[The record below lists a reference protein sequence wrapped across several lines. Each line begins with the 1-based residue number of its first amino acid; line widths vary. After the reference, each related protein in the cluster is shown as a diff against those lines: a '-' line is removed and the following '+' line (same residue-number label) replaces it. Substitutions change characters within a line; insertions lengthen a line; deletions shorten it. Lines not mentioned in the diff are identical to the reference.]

1 MFFKK
6 NQSTESH
13 VSAQQSD
20 ASTYPNQKPV
30 VEDTDMTMET
40 QEATH
45 TKTNQSED
53 VQYPSGLSLVLV
65 LGSLFIS
72 MFLVSLDRLIIT
84 TAIPKITDEF
94 DSVTDVGWYGSVFL
108 LTTCAFQLLFGK
120 IYSFYSIKA
129 TFLVSV
135 LLFEVGSAIC
145 GAAPSSDVFIF
156 GRALAG
162 VGSAG
167 ILTGVIIVIVHAV
180 PLHKRPMYQG
190 MFGAVF
196 GIASI
201 IGPLVGGA
209 FTTRLTW
216 RWCFYINLP
225 FGGVAALVIVFLLK
239 LPDREASTLSTKAK
253 LAQLDFYGTSV
264 LIPGTVCLLLALQWG
279 GLTYAWNNGRIV
291 ALLVLA
297 CVLLIGFVMV
307 QIFLPKTATIPP
319 KVFKQRSILA
329 GVFATFCIGS
339 QNMIIIYYLP
349 IWFQAIQGVS
359 AVESGIRLLPLVLS
373 MVVASLMTG
382 ALIRRTGYY
391 TPFLIIGVCFMSVG
405 AGLLNTLQLD
415 TPSAKWIGYQILYGF
430 GTGCASQVPNIA
442 AQTVLP
448 KKDVPIGT
456 SLMFFSQLLGGA
468 IFISVGQNVLNN
480 QLLERLSSVA
490 GFNSALIESSGA
502 TSLTNLPASVNQTVL
517 VGYNESLRVV
527 FRLGLILTCL
537 SILGALAMEWRSV
550 KQNAKKEAPKAEESQ
565 AAEKV

>member
-13 VSAQQSD
+13 ASAQQSD
-20 ASTYPNQKPV
+20 DSTYPNQKPV
-30 VEDTDMTMET
+30 VEDTDMTTET

-45 TKTNQSED
+45 TKMNQSED
-53 VQYPSGLSLVLV
+53 VQYPSGLSLVLI
-65 LGSLFIS
+65 LSSLFIS

-225 FGGVAALVIVFLLK
+225 FGGVAALVIIFLLK

-253 LAQLDFYGTSV
+253 LAQLDFYGTSL

-329 GVFATFCIGS
+329 GVFATSCIGS

-382 ALIRRTGYY
+382 GLIRRTGYY
-391 TPFLIIGVCFMSVG
+391 TPFLIIGVCSMSVG

-480 QLLERLSSVA
+480 QLLERLSSVP

-502 TSLTNLPASVNQTVL
+502 TSLTNLPASVKQTVL

-550 KQNAKKEAPKAEESQ
+550 KQNAKKEVPKAEESQ

>member
-20 ASTYPNQKPV
+20 ASTYPNQNPV

-209 FTTRLTW
+209 FTTKLTW

-382 ALIRRTGYY
+382 GLIRRTGYY
-391 TPFLIIGVCFMSVG
+391 TPFLIVGVCFMSVG

-480 QLLERLSSVA
+480 QLLERLSSVP

-502 TSLTNLPASVNQTVL
+502 TSLTNLPASVKQTVL

-550 KQNAKKEAPKAEESQ
+550 KQNAKKEVPKAEESQ

>member
-20 ASTYPNQKPV
+20 ASTYPNQNPV

-307 QIFLPKTATIPP
+307 QVFLPKTATIPP

-382 ALIRRTGYY
+382 GLIRRTGYY

-480 QLLERLSSVA
+480 QLLERLSSVP

-502 TSLTNLPASVNQTVL
+502 TSLTDLPASVKQTVL

-550 KQNAKKEAPKAEESQ
+550 KQNTKK
-565 AAEKV
+565 

>member
-20 ASTYPNQKPV
+20 ASTYPNQNPV

-307 QIFLPKTATIPP
+307 QVFLPKTATIPP

-373 MVVASLMTG
+373 MVVSSLMTG
-382 ALIRRTGYY
+382 GLIRRTGYY

-480 QLLERLSSVA
+480 QLLERLSSVP

-502 TSLTNLPASVNQTVL
+502 TSLTDLPASVKQTVL

-550 KQNAKKEAPKAEESQ
+550 KQNTKKEVPKAEESQ

>member
-1 MFFKK
+1 MFFKQ
-6 NQSTESH
+6 NQSTDSH
-13 VSAQQSD
+13 VSAQPSD
-20 ASTYPNQKPV
+20 SSTHPDQNPV

-480 QLLERLSSVA
+480 QLLERLSSVP

-502 TSLTNLPASVNQTVL
+502 TSLTDLPASVKQTVL

-550 KQNAKKEAPKAEESQ
+550 KQNAKKEVPKAEESQ

>member
-1 MFFKK
+1 MFFKQ
-6 NQSTESH
+6 NQSTDSH
-13 VSAQQSD
+13 VSAQPSD
-20 ASTYPNQKPV
+20 SSTHPDQNPV

-297 CVLLIGFVMV
+297 CVLLLGFVMV

-382 ALIRRTGYY
+382 GLIRRTGYY
-391 TPFLIIGVCFMSVG
+391 TPFLIIGICLMSVG

-480 QLLERLSSVA
+480 QLLERLSSVP

-502 TSLTNLPASVNQTVL
+502 TSLTNLPASVKQTVL

-537 SILGALAMEWRSV
+537 SILAALAMEWRSV
-550 KQNAKKEAPKAEESQ
+550 KQNTKKEVPKAEESQ

>member
-6 NQSTESH
+6 NQSTDSH
-13 VSAQQSD
+13 VSAQPSD
-20 ASTYPNQKPV
+20 SSTYANQNPV
-30 VEDTDMTMET
+30 VEDTDMTNET
-40 QEATH
+40 QEAVRS
-45 TKTNQSED
+45 KTNNSEN
-53 VQYPSGLSLVLV
+53 VQYPSGLSLVLI
-65 LGSLFIS
+65 LSSLFIS

-135 LLFEVGSAIC
+135 FLFEVGSAIC

-201 IGPLVGGA
+201 VGPLVGGA

-239 LPDREASTLSTKAK
+239 LPDRDASTLSTKAK

-279 GLTYAWNNGRIV
+279 GLTYTWNNGRIV

-382 ALIRRTGYY
+382 GLIRRTGYY

-480 QLLERLSSVA
+480 QLLERLSSVP

-502 TSLTNLPASVNQTVL
+502 TSLTNLPASVKQTVL

-550 KQNAKKEAPKAEESQ
+550 KQNTKKEAPKAEESQ

>member
-1 MFFKK
+1 MFFKQ
-6 NQSTESH
+6 NQSRDSH
-13 VSAQQSD
+13 VSAQPSD
-20 ASTYPNQKPV
+20 SSTHPDQNPV

-382 ALIRRTGYY
+382 GLIRRTGYY
-391 TPFLIIGVCFMSVG
+391 TPFLIIGICLMSVG

-480 QLLERLSSVA
+480 QLLERLSSVP

-502 TSLTNLPASVNQTVL
+502 TSLTNLPASVKQTVL

-537 SILGALAMEWRSV
+537 SILAALAMEWRSV
-550 KQNAKKEAPKAEESQ
+550 KQNTKKEVPKAEESQ